1 MRVKKLLKNTVIGT
15 QVKINSYD
23 EICEGTAGEIIKNRP
38 ELLCEKVEYIKAKDN
53 VLIVETRYG
62 NRNS

>member
-1 MRVKKLLKNTVIGT
+1 MRVGKLLKNTVIEN

-23 EICEGTAGEIIKNRP
+23 GICEGTAGEIIKNRP
-38 ELLCEKVEYIKAKDN
+38 ELLHEKVEYIEATDN
-53 VLIVETRYG
+53 VLIVGTKYG

>member
-1 MRVKKLLKNTVIGT
+1 MRVGKLLKNTVIGT

-23 EICEGTAGEIIKNRP
+23 EICEGTVGEIIKNRP
-38 ELLCEKVEYIKAKDN
+38 KLLCEKVEYIKIKDN
-53 VLIVETRYG
+53 VLIVETKYG